1 MRKISMEFMKLKL
14 RRSTSPV
21 ADTRH
26 SRRPSGL
33 WLAVLAVLASV
44 AALWPATAPR
54 AADDFIPPEQAFKY
68 TVSATA
74 SAITVEWNVAAGYY
88 LYRKRLGFEV
98 SAPDL
103 VPGAAAFP
111 KGLDHEDEFFG
122 KQEVYRGAG
131 NRFVLPYTRSGNAPA
146 SATVVLKLQGCA
158 DAGLCYPPLKWTTTV
173 ALPAAAAV
181 APPAAQTAAT
191 TQAAGKPAAAGVS
204 TLAGLKALARDTTAA
219 STGKEFLPPTQAFRV
234 SATALAPDRI
244 RVSFMVAPG
253 YYLYQKRLKA
263 TLEGAPTGVA
273 LAPITWPAGTPHN
286 DEFFG
291 QQTVY
296 PESFETELSVE
307 RGGTTGALTAG
318 LSIGLQGCA
327 EAGLCYPP
335 ETRRL
340 TIVLPAAGAAV
351 PTGGTAGGP
360 SANGAGF
367 GGSGFGGSGAAPS
380 GGAAESAAAAS
391 TGTAPA
397 GSGMVSEQ
405 DRLAKLVANG
415 SLGLVLAS
423 FFGFG
428 LLLAFT
434 PCVLPMIPILSG
446 IIAGQGE
453 QVTPMRGFLLS
464 LSYVMGMALTYT
476 IAGAVFAAAGQQA
489 QAVFQQPWILA
500 LFALLF
506 VGLALAMFGFYEL
519 QLPAALQTRLNGVSG
534 KLSGG
539 KVLSTA
545 LMGALS
551 SLVVTAC
558 VAPPLVAALAVIS
571 QTGDVLRG
579 GLALFSLSIGMGAPL
594 LVVGASAGKL
604 LPRAGAWMETVK
616 QVFGVL
622 FLGVAVWMAE
632 RILPA
637 RVVMVLWAA
646 VAAST
651 LWVFWPRRGWRPFG
665 LGAAARGVLVAAAVL
680 WGGALLVGAGFGGT
694 DPLRPFEGTRFGAAA
709 PQALAFQRIR
719 SVTELDRELAAAK
732 ATGRRVMV
740 DFSAEWCVSCKEME
754 KYTFRDPAVQ
764 AALAPYVL
772 LQADVTANNADDQ
785 ALLQR
790 FAIFG
795 PPTTAFFGPEGRER
809 TDFRLVG
816 FVAAEP
822 FRAHLARLENTP

>member
-1 MRKISMEFMKLKL
+1 MNLNISRSIPSQAVGQFLARTLVERL
-14 RRSTSPV
+14 RFWRAPALALLV
-21 ADTRH
+21 
-26 SRRPSGL
+26 GL
-33 WLAVLAVLASV
+33 V
-44 AALWPATAPR
+44 ALWPAAAPR
-54 AADDFIPPEQAFKY
+54 AEDDFIPPEQAFKY

-74 SAITVEWNVAAGYY
+74 DAITVQWHVTPGYY
-88 LYRKRLGFEV
+88 LYRKRLGFE
-98 SAPDL
+98 SSTPGITLGAP
-103 VPGAAAFP
+103 VFP

-131 NRFVLPYTRSGNAPA
+131 NRFVLPYTRAGNTVANGLT
-146 SATVVLKLQGCA
+146 SATVLLKLQGCA
-158 DAGLCYPPLKWTTTV
+158 DAGLCYPPMKWTATV
-173 ALPAAAAV
+173 ALPVPALKAPAV
-181 APPAAQTAAT
+181 TSPVTSPVT
-191 TQAAGKPAAAGVS
+191 S
-204 TLAGLKALARDTTAA
+204 LAGLKALARA
-219 STGKEFLPPTQAFRV
+219 SKTRSADREFLPPTEAFRV
-234 SATALAPDRI
+234 SATALAADRI

-263 TLEGAPTGVA
+263 ALEGAPAGVT
-273 LAPITWPAGTPHN
+273 LTPVTWPAGSAHN
-286 DEFFG
+286 DEYFG

-296 PESFETELSVE
+296 PESFEAELVVQ
-307 RGGTTGALTAG
+307 RGTTTGALTVG
-318 LSIGLQGCA
+318 LVIGLQGCA

-335 ETRRL
+335 DTRHI
-340 TIVLPAAGAAV
+340 TVALPAV
-351 PTGGTAGGP
+351 
-360 SANGAGF
+360 
-367 GGSGFGGSGAAPS
+367 GAAPS
-380 GGAAESAAAAS
+380 TPTSTAALDRSAGSAAQASSAAAS
-391 TGTAPA
+391 TAPTGT
-397 GSGMVSEQ
+397 GMVSEQ
-405 DRLAKLVANG
+405 DRLAKLVAHG
-415 SLGLVLAS
+415 SLWLVLAS

-476 IAGAVFAAAGQQA
+476 IAGAAFAAAGQQA
-489 QAVFQQPWILA
+489 QAIFQQPWILA
-500 LFALLF
+500 LFALMF

-519 QLPAALQTRLNGVSG
+519 QLPAGLQTRLNGVSG

-571 QTGDVLRG
+571 QTGSVLRG

-637 RVVMVLWAA
+637 PLVMVLWAG
-646 VAAST
+646 VAGAA
-651 LWVFWPRRGWRPFG
+651 LWVFWPPRGWRPFG
-665 LGAAARGVLVAAAVL
+665 AGLALRGLLVAAAAL
-680 WGGALLVGAGFGGT
+680 WGLALLVGAGFGGK
-694 DPLRPFEGTRFGAAA
+694 DPLRPFEGTRFGAAT
-709 PQALAFQRIR
+709 PQALVFTRIH
-719 SVTELDRELAAAK
+719 SVADLERELAAAK
-732 ATGRRVMV
+732 AAGRRVMV

-772 LQADVTANNADDQ
+772 LQADVTANSADDQ
-785 ALLQR
+785 AMLQR

-816 FVAAEP
+816 FVAADA

>member
-1 MRKISMEFMKLKL
+1 MEFMNLNISLSTPPQAVGQFPGGALAERL
-14 RRSTSPV
+14 RFWRAPLLALLV
-21 ADTRH
+21 
-26 SRRPSGL
+26 GL
-33 WLAVLAVLASV
+33 
-44 AALWPATAPR
+44 AALWPAAAPR
-54 AADDFIPPEQAFKY
+54 AEEEFIPPEQAFKY

-74 SAITVEWNVAAGYY
+74 DAITVQWTVTKGYY
-88 LYRKRLGFEV
+88 LYRKRLGFE
-98 SAPDL
+98 SSTPGITLAAP
-103 VPGAAAFP
+103 VFP
-111 KGLDHEDEFFG
+111 KGVDHEDEFFG

-131 NRFVLPYTRSGNAPA
+131 NRFVLPYTRADHAPA
-146 SATVVLKLQGCA
+146 NATVLLKLQGCA
-158 DAGLCYPPLKWTTTV
+158 DAGLCYPPMKWTATV
-173 ALPAAAAV
+173 ALPAP
-181 APPAAQTAAT
+181 APKTPAAMPPSASPAT
-191 TQAAGKPAAAGVS
+191 SPVTS
-204 TLAGLKALARDTTAA
+204 LAGLKALASA
-219 STGKEFLPPTQAFRV
+219 SKARSADQEFLPPTEAFRV
-234 SATALAPDRI
+234 SATALAADRI

-263 TLEGAPTGVA
+263 ALEGAPAGVM
-273 LAPITWPAGTPHN
+273 LNPVTWPAGSDHN
-286 DEFFG
+286 DEYFG

-296 PESFETELSVE
+296 PESFEAELALQ
-307 RGGTTGALTAG
+307 RGDATGALTVG
-318 LSIGLQGCA
+318 LAIGLQGCA

-335 ETRRL
+335 DTRHL
-340 TIVLPAAGAAV
+340 TVVLPAVGTAVPPPTVAAGTAAPIGSPESAATAAPEAAGAA
-351 PTGGTAGGP
+351 TA
-360 SANGAGF
+360 
-367 GGSGFGGSGAAPS
+367 
-380 GGAAESAAAAS
+380 
-391 TGTAPA
+391 TT
-397 GSGMVSEQ
+397 GMVSEQ

-415 SLGLVLAS
+415 SLWLVLAS

-476 IAGAVFAAAGQQA
+476 VAGAAFAAAGQQA
-489 QAVFQQPWILA
+489 QAIFQQPWILA

-519 QLPAALQTRLNGVSG
+519 QLPAGLQTRLNGVSG

-571 QTGDVLRG
+571 QTGSVLRG

-632 RILPA
+632 RILPE
-637 RVVMVLWAA
+637 RLVMVLWAG
-646 VAAST
+646 VAGAA
-651 LWVFWPRRGWRPFG
+651 LWVFWPQRGWRPFG
-665 LGAAARGVLVAAAVL
+665 AGLALRGVLVAAAVL
-680 WGGALLVGAGFGGT
+680 WGLALLVGAGFGGK
-694 DPLRPFEGTRFGAAA
+694 DPLRPFEGTRFGAAT
-709 PQALAFQRIR
+709 PQALVFTRIH
-719 SVTELDRELAAAK
+719 SVADLDRELAAAQ
-732 ATGRRVMV
+732 AAGRRVMV

-772 LQADVTANNADDQ
+772 LQADVTANTAEDQ

-822 FRAHLARLENTP
+822 FRAHLARLEKTP

>member
-1 MRKISMEFMKLKL
+1 MLIISMEFMNLNTPPSSHPRPFARRL
-14 RRSTSPV
+14 RRFSAP
-21 ADTRH
+21 
-26 SRRPSGL
+26 
-33 WLAVLAVLASV
+33 VLALLVGLV
-44 AALWPATAPR
+44 ALWPAAAPR
-54 AADDFIPPEQAFKY
+54 ADDDFIPPEQAFKY

-74 SAITVEWNVAAGYY
+74 DAITVQWNVTQGYY
-88 LYRKRLGFEV
+88 LYRKRLGFE
-98 SAPDL
+98 SSTPGITLGAP
-103 VPGAAAFP
+103 VFP

-131 NRFVLPYTRSGNAPA
+131 NRFVLPYTRAANAPA
-146 SATVVLKLQGCA
+146 SATVLLKLQGCA
-158 DAGLCYPPLKWTTTV
+158 DAGLCYPPMKWTATV
-173 ALPAAAAV
+173 ALPAPALKAPAV
-181 APPAAQTAAT
+181 TSPVTS
-191 TQAAGKPAAAGVS
+191 V
-204 TLAGLKALARDTTAA
+204 AGLKALASA
-219 STGKEFLPPTQAFRV
+219 SKARSADQEFLPPTEAFRV
-234 SATALAPDRI
+234 SATALAADRI

-263 TLEGAPTGVA
+263 ALEGAPAGVT
-273 LAPITWPAGTPHN
+273 LTPVTWPAGSAHN
-286 DEFFG
+286 DEYFG

-296 PESFETELSVE
+296 PESFEAELVVQ
-307 RGGTTGALTAG
+307 RGTTTGALTVG
-318 LSIGLQGCA
+318 LAIGLQGCA

-335 ETRRL
+335 DTRHL
-340 TIVLPAAGAAV
+340 TVALPAV
-351 PTGGTAGGP
+351 
-360 SANGAGF
+360 
-367 GGSGFGGSGAAPS
+367 GAAPLTPTS
-380 GGAAESAAAAS
+380 AAAVGSSVGSVAEASSAAAS
-391 TGTAPA
+391 TAPTGTGT

-405 DRLAKLVANG
+405 DRLAKLVAHG
-415 SLGLVLAS
+415 SLWLVLAS

-476 IAGAVFAAAGQQA
+476 IAGAAFAAAGQQA
-489 QAVFQQPWILA
+489 QAIFQQPWILA
-500 LFALLF
+500 LFALMF

-519 QLPAALQTRLNGVSG
+519 QLPAGLQTRLNGVSG

-539 KVLSTA
+539 NVVSTA

-571 QTGDVLRG
+571 QTGSVLRG

-632 RILPA
+632 RILPE
-637 RVVMVLWAA
+637 RLVMVLWAG
-646 VAAST
+646 VAGAA
-651 LWVFWPRRGWRPFG
+651 LWVFWPPRGWRPFG
-665 LGAAARGVLVAAAVL
+665 AGLALRGLLVAAAAL
-680 WGGALLVGAGFGGT
+680 WGLALLVGAGFGGK
-694 DPLRPFEGTRFGAAA
+694 DPLRPFEGTRFGAAT
-709 PQALAFQRIR
+709 PQALVFTSIH
-719 SVTELDRELAAAK
+719 SVADLDRELAAAK
-732 ATGRRVMV
+732 AAGRRVMV

-772 LQADVTANNADDQ
+772 LQADVTANSADDQ
-785 ALLQR
+785 AMLQR

-816 FVAAEP
+816 FVAADA
-822 FRAHLARLENTP
+822 FRAHLARLEKTP

>member
-1 MRKISMEFMKLKL
+1 MLIIPMEFMNLNTPPSSHPRPFGRRL
-14 RRSTSPV
+14 RRFSAP
-21 ADTRH
+21 
-26 SRRPSGL
+26 
-33 WLAVLAVLASV
+33 VLALLVGL
-44 AALWPATAPR
+44 AALWPAAAPR
-54 AADDFIPPEQAFKY
+54 ADDDFIPPEQAFKY

-74 SAITVEWNVAAGYY
+74 DAITVQWNVTQGYY
-88 LYRKRLGFEV
+88 LYRKRLGFE
-98 SAPDL
+98 SSTPGITLGAP
-103 VPGAAAFP
+103 VFP

-131 NRFVLPYTRSGNAPA
+131 NRFVLPYTRAANAPA
-146 SATVVLKLQGCA
+146 SATVLLKLQGCA
-158 DAGLCYPPLKWTTTV
+158 DAGLCYPPMKWTATV
-173 ALPAAAAV
+173 ALPAPALKAPAV
-181 APPAAQTAAT
+181 TSPVTS
-191 TQAAGKPAAAGVS
+191 V
-204 TLAGLKALARDTTAA
+204 AGLKALASA
-219 STGKEFLPPTQAFRV
+219 SKARSADQEFLPPTEAFRV
-234 SATALAPDRI
+234 SATALAADRI

-263 TLEGAPTGVA
+263 ALEGAPAGVT
-273 LAPITWPAGTPHN
+273 LTPVTWPAGSAHN
-286 DEFFG
+286 DEYFG

-296 PESFETELSVE
+296 PESFEAELVVQ
-307 RGGTTGALTAG
+307 RGTTTDALTVG
-318 LSIGLQGCA
+318 LAIGLQGCA

-335 ETRRL
+335 DTRHL
-340 TIVLPAAGAAV
+340 TVALPAV
-351 PTGGTAGGP
+351 
-360 SANGAGF
+360 
-367 GGSGFGGSGAAPS
+367 GAAPS
-380 GGAAESAAAAS
+380 TPTSAAAVGSSVGSVAEASSAAAS
-391 TGTAPA
+391 TAPTGTDT

-415 SLGLVLAS
+415 SLWLVLAS

-476 IAGAVFAAAGQQA
+476 IAGAAFAAAGQQA
-489 QAVFQQPWILA
+489 QAIFQQPWILA
-500 LFALLF
+500 LFALMF

-519 QLPAALQTRLNGVSG
+519 QLPAGLQTRLNGVSG

-571 QTGDVLRG
+571 QTGSVLRG

-632 RILPA
+632 RILPE
-637 RVVMVLWAA
+637 RLVMVLWAG
-646 VAAST
+646 VAGAA
-651 LWVFWPRRGWRPFG
+651 LWVFWPRRGWRP
-665 LGAAARGVLVAAAVL
+665 LGAGLALRGVLVAAAAL
-680 WGGALLVGAGFGGT
+680 WGLALLIGAGFGGK
-694 DPLRPFEGTRFGAAA
+694 DPLRPFEGTRFGAAT
-709 PQALAFQRIR
+709 PQALVFTSIH
-719 SVTELDRELAAAK
+719 SVADLDRELAAAK
-732 ATGRRVMV
+732 AAGRRVMV

-772 LQADVTANNADDQ
+772 LQADVTGNTPDDQ
-785 ALLQR
+785 AMLAR

-816 FVAAEP
+816 FVAADA

>member
-1 MRKISMEFMKLKL
+1 MLIISMEFMNLNTPPSSHPRPFGRRL
-14 RRSTSPV
+14 RRFSAP
-21 ADTRH
+21 
-26 SRRPSGL
+26 
-33 WLAVLAVLASV
+33 VLALLVGL
-44 AALWPATAPR
+44 AALWPAAAPR
-54 AADDFIPPEQAFKY
+54 ADDDFIPPEQAFKY

-74 SAITVEWNVAAGYY
+74 DAITVQWNVTQGYY
-88 LYRKRLGFEV
+88 LYRKRLGFE
-98 SAPDL
+98 SSTPGITLGAP
-103 VPGAAAFP
+103 VFP

-131 NRFVLPYTRSGNAPA
+131 NRFVLPYTRAANAPA
-146 SATVVLKLQGCA
+146 SATVLLKLQGCA
-158 DAGLCYPPLKWTTTV
+158 DAGLCYPPMKWTATV
-173 ALPAAAAV
+173 ALPAPALKAPAV
-181 APPAAQTAAT
+181 TSPVTS
-191 TQAAGKPAAAGVS
+191 V
-204 TLAGLKALARDTTAA
+204 AGLKALASA
-219 STGKEFLPPTQAFRV
+219 SKARSADQEFLPPTEAFRV
-234 SATALAPDRI
+234 SATALAADRI

-263 TLEGAPTGVA
+263 ALEGAPAGVT
-273 LAPITWPAGTPHN
+273 LTPVTWPAGSAHN
-286 DEFFG
+286 DEYFG

-296 PESFETELSVE
+296 PESFEAELVVQ
-307 RGGTTGALTAG
+307 RGTTTDALTVG
-318 LSIGLQGCA
+318 LAIGLQGCA

-335 ETRRL
+335 DTRHL
-340 TIVLPAAGAAV
+340 TVALPAV
-351 PTGGTAGGP
+351 
-360 SANGAGF
+360 
-367 GGSGFGGSGAAPS
+367 GAAPS
-380 GGAAESAAAAS
+380 TPTSAAAVGSSVGSVAEASSAAAS
-391 TGTAPA
+391 TAPTGTDT

-405 DRLAKLVANG
+405 DRLAKLVAHG
-415 SLGLVLAS
+415 SLWLVLAS

-476 IAGAVFAAAGQQA
+476 IVGAAFAAAGQQA
-489 QAVFQQPWILA
+489 QAIFQQPWILA
-500 LFALLF
+500 LFALMF

-519 QLPAALQTRLNGVSG
+519 QLPAGLQTRLNGVSG

-571 QTGDVLRG
+571 QTGSVLRG

-632 RILPA
+632 RILPE
-637 RVVMVLWAA
+637 RLVMVLWAG
-646 VAAST
+646 VAGAA
-651 LWVFWPRRGWRPFG
+651 LWVFWPRRGWRP
-665 LGAAARGVLVAAAVL
+665 LGAGLALRGVLVAAAAL
-680 WGGALLVGAGFGGT
+680 WGLALLIGAGFGGK
-694 DPLRPFEGTRFGAAA
+694 DPLRPFEGTRFGAAT
-709 PQALAFQRIR
+709 PQALVFTSIH
-719 SVTELDRELAAAK
+719 SVADLDRELAAAK
-732 ATGRRVMV
+732 AAGRRVMV

-772 LQADVTANNADDQ
+772 LQADVTGNTPDDQ
-785 ALLQR
+785 AMLAR

-816 FVAAEP
+816 FVAADA

>member
-1 MRKISMEFMKLKL
+1 MNLNIS
-14 RRSTSPV
+14 RSTRSQAV
-21 ADTRH
+21 
-26 SRRPSGL
+26 GQ
-33 WLAVLAVLASV
+33 VLARTLAERLRFWRAPALALLV
-44 AALWPATAPR
+44 ALAALWPAAAPR
-54 AADDFIPPEQAFKY
+54 AEDDFIPPEQAFKY
-68 TVSATA
+68 SVTATA
-74 SAITVEWNVAAGYY
+74 DAMTVQWTVAQGYY
-88 LYRKRLGFEV
+88 LYRKRLGFE
-98 SAPDL
+98 SSTPGITLGAP
-103 VPGAAAFP
+103 VFP

-131 NRFVLPYTRSGNAPA
+131 NRFVLPYTRAGNAVANGPA
-146 SATVVLKLQGCA
+146 SATVLLKLQGCA
-158 DAGLCYPPLKWTTTV
+158 DAGLCYPPLKWTATV
-173 ALPAAAAV
+173 ALPPAARAESQASSPASGAAV
-181 APPAAQTAAT
+181 TSPVTSPVT
-191 TQAAGKPAAAGVS
+191 S
-204 TLAGLKALARDTTAA
+204 LAGLKALA
-219 STGKEFLPPTQAFRV
+219 STGKARSANQEFLPPAEAFRV
-234 SATALAPDRI
+234 SATALAADRI

-263 TLEGAPTGVA
+263 TLEGAPTGVT
-273 LAPITWPAGTPHN
+273 LTPVTWPAGIDHN

-296 PESFETELSVE
+296 PESFEAELVLQRGDSV
-307 RGGTTGALTAG
+307 GALTVG
-318 LSIGLQGCA
+318 LTLGLQGCA
-327 EAGLCYPP
+327 DAGLCYPP

-340 TIVLPAAGAAV
+340 TVVLPAV
-351 PTGGTAGGP
+351 
-360 SANGAGF
+360 
-367 GGSGFGGSGAAPS
+367 
-380 GGAAESAAAAS
+380 
-391 TGTAPA
+391 GTAPPA
-397 GSGMVSEQ
+397 PMVPTEGTAPSDSEASAANASAEASAASPAASGMVSEQ

-415 SLGLVLAS
+415 SLWLVLAS

-476 IAGAVFAAAGQQA
+476 IAGAAFAAAGQQA
-489 QAVFQQPWILA
+489 QAIFQQPWILA

-519 QLPAALQTRLNGVSG
+519 QLPAGLQTRLNGVSG

-571 QTGDVLRG
+571 QTGSVLRG

-632 RILPA
+632 RILPE
-637 RVVMVLWAA
+637 RLVMVLWAG
-646 VAAST
+646 VAGAA

-665 LGAAARGVLVAAAVL
+665 AGLALRVVLVVAAAL
-680 WGGALLVGAGFGGT
+680 WGLALLVGAGFGGK
-694 DPLRPFEGTRFGAAA
+694 DPLRPFEGTRFGAAT
-709 PQALAFQRIR
+709 PQALVFTRIH
-719 SVTELDRELAAAK
+719 SVAELDRELAAAQ
-732 ATGRRVMV
+732 AAGRRVMV

-772 LQADVTANNADDQ
+772 LQADVTANSAEDQ

-822 FRAHLARLENTP
+822 FRAHLARLEKTP

>member
-1 MRKISMEFMKLKL
+1 MRIIPMEFMNLKISRSTPPGTPGPFPGPSVTAHL
-14 RRSTSPV
+14 RRWRAPLLALLV
-21 ADTRH
+21 
-26 SRRPSGL
+26 GL
-33 WLAVLAVLASV
+33 
-44 AALWPATAPR
+44 AALWPAAAPR
-54 AADDFIPPEQAFKY
+54 ADDDFIPPEQAFKY

-74 SAITVEWNVAAGYY
+74 EAITVQWNVTPGYY
-88 LYRKRLGFEV
+88 LYRKRLGFE
-98 SAPDL
+98 SSTPGITLA
-103 VPGAAAFP
+103 VPVFP
-111 KGLDHEDEFFG
+111 KGVDHEDEFFG

-131 NRFVLPYTRSGNAPA
+131 NRFVLPYTRAGNTVGNGPTN
-146 SATVVLKLQGCA
+146 ATVLLKLQGCA
-158 DAGLCYPPLKWTTTV
+158 DAGLCYPPMKWTATV
-173 ALPAAAAV
+173 ALPASS
-181 APPAAQTAAT
+181 PATS
-191 TQAAGKPAAAGVS
+191 PVNS
-204 TLAGLKALARDTTAA
+204 MAGLKALASA
-219 STGKEFLPPTQAFRV
+219 SKARSADQEFLPPTEAFRV
-234 SATALAPDRI
+234 SATALAADRI

-263 TLEGAPTGVA
+263 ALEGAPTGVT
-273 LAPITWPAGTPHN
+273 LVPVTWPAGSAHN
-286 DEFFG
+286 DEYFG

-296 PESFETELSVE
+296 PESFEAELAVQ
-307 RGGTTGALTAG
+307 RGTATGALTVG
-318 LSIGLQGCA
+318 LAIGLQGCA

-335 ETRRL
+335 DTRHI
-340 TIVLPAAGAAV
+340 TVALPAV
-351 PTGGTAGGP
+351 
-360 SANGAGF
+360 
-367 GGSGFGGSGAAPS
+367 GAAPS
-380 GGAAESAAAAS
+380 TPTGTAAVDPSAGNAAPASSAAA
-391 TGTAPA
+391 GTSPA
-397 GSGMVSEQ
+397 ASGMVSEQ

-415 SLGLVLAS
+415 SLWLVLAS

-476 IAGAVFAAAGQQA
+476 IAGAAFAAAGQQA
-489 QAVFQQPWILA
+489 QAIFQQPWILA

-571 QTGDVLRG
+571 QTGSVLRG

-637 RVVMVLWAA
+637 SLVMVLWAG
-646 VAAST
+646 VAGGA

-665 LGAAARGVLVAAAVL
+665 AGIAVRGVLVAVAVL
-680 WGGALLVGAGFGGT
+680 WGVALLAGAGFGGK
-694 DPLRPFEGTRFGAAA
+694 DPLRPFEGTRFGAAT
-709 PQALAFQRIR
+709 PQALVFTRIH
-719 SVTELDRELAAAK
+719 SVTDLDRELAMAK
-732 ATGRRVMV
+732 AAGRRVMV
-740 DFSAEWCVSCKEME
+740 DFSADWCVSCKEME

-772 LQADVTANNADDQ
+772 LQADVTGNTPEDQ
-785 ALLQR
+785 AMLAR

>member
-1 MRKISMEFMKLKL
+1 M
-14 RRSTSPV
+14 
-21 ADTRH
+21 
-26 SRRPSGL
+26 
-33 WLAVLAVLASV
+33 
-44 AALWPATAPR
+44 
-54 AADDFIPPEQAFKY
+54 
-68 TVSATA
+68 
-74 SAITVEWNVAAGYY
+74 
-88 LYRKRLGFEV
+88 
-98 SAPDL
+98 
-103 VPGAAAFP
+103 
-111 KGLDHEDEFFG
+111 
-122 KQEVYRGAG
+122 
-131 NRFVLPYTRSGNAPA
+131 
-146 SATVVLKLQGCA
+146 
-158 DAGLCYPPLKWTTTV
+158 
-173 ALPAAAAV
+173 
-181 APPAAQTAAT
+181 
-191 TQAAGKPAAAGVS
+191 
-204 TLAGLKALARDTTAA
+204 KALA
-219 STGKEFLPPTQAFRV
+219 STGKARSANQEFLPPAEAFRV
-234 SATALAPDRI
+234 SATALAADRI

-263 TLEGAPTGVA
+263 TLEGAPTGVT
-273 LAPITWPAGTPHN
+273 LTPVTWPAGIDHN

-296 PESFETELSVE
+296 PESFEAELVLQRGDSV
-307 RGGTTGALTAG
+307 GALTVG
-318 LSIGLQGCA
+318 LTLGLQGCA
-327 EAGLCYPP
+327 DAGLCYPP

-340 TIVLPAAGAAV
+340 TVVLPAV
-351 PTGGTAGGP
+351 
-360 SANGAGF
+360 
-367 GGSGFGGSGAAPS
+367 
-380 GGAAESAAAAS
+380 
-391 TGTAPA
+391 GTAPPA
-397 GSGMVSEQ
+397 PMVPTEGTAPSDSEASAANASAEASAASPAASGMVSEQ

-415 SLGLVLAS
+415 SLWLVLAS

-476 IAGAVFAAAGQQA
+476 IAGAAFAAAGQQA
-489 QAVFQQPWILA
+489 QAIFQQPWILA

-519 QLPAALQTRLNGVSG
+519 QLPAGLQTRLNGVSG

-571 QTGDVLRG
+571 QTGSVLRG

-632 RILPA
+632 RILPE
-637 RVVMVLWAA
+637 RLVMVLWAG
-646 VAAST
+646 VAGAA

-665 LGAAARGVLVAAAVL
+665 AGLALRVVLVVAAAL
-680 WGGALLVGAGFGGT
+680 WGLALLVGAGFGGK
-694 DPLRPFEGTRFGAAA
+694 DPLRPFEGTRFGAAT
-709 PQALAFQRIR
+709 PQALVFTRIH
-719 SVTELDRELAAAK
+719 SVADLDRELAAAQ
-732 ATGRRVMV
+732 AAGRRVMV

-772 LQADVTANNADDQ
+772 LQADVTANSAEDQ

-822 FRAHLARLENTP
+822 FRAHLARLEKTP

>member
-1 MRKISMEFMKLKL
+1 MNLNIS
-14 RRSTSPV
+14 RSTTPKAV
-21 ADTRH
+21 GQFPDGALPKRL
-26 SRRPSGL
+26 RFWRAPLLALLVGL
-33 WLAVLAVLASV
+33 
-44 AALWPATAPR
+44 AALWPAAAPR
-54 AADDFIPPEQAFKY
+54 AEEEFIPPEQAFKY

-74 SAITVEWNVAAGYY
+74 DAITVQWTVTKGYY
-88 LYRKRLGFEV
+88 LYRKRLGFE
-98 SAPDL
+98 SSTPGITLAAP
-103 VPGAAAFP
+103 VFP
-111 KGLDHEDEFFG
+111 KGVDHEDEFFG

-131 NRFVLPYTRSGNAPA
+131 NRFVLPYTRADHAPA
-146 SATVVLKLQGCA
+146 NATVLLKLQGCA
-158 DAGLCYPPLKWTTTV
+158 DAGLCYPPMKWTATV
-173 ALPAAAAV
+173 ALPAP
-181 APPAAQTAAT
+181 APKTPAAMPPSASPAT
-191 TQAAGKPAAAGVS
+191 SPVTS
-204 TLAGLKALARDTTAA
+204 LAGLKALASA
-219 STGKEFLPPTQAFRV
+219 SKARSADQEFLPPTEAFRV
-234 SATALAPDRI
+234 SATALAADRI

-263 TLEGAPTGVA
+263 ALEGAPAGVM
-273 LAPITWPAGTPHN
+273 LNPVTWPAGSDHN
-286 DEFFG
+286 DEYFG

-296 PESFETELSVE
+296 PESFEAELALQ
-307 RGGTTGALTAG
+307 RGDATGALTVG
-318 LSIGLQGCA
+318 LAIGLQGCA

-335 ETRRL
+335 DTRHL
-340 TIVLPAAGAAV
+340 TVVLPAVGTAVPPPTVAAGTAAPIGSPESAATAAPEAAGAA
-351 PTGGTAGGP
+351 
-360 SANGAGF
+360 
-367 GGSGFGGSGAAPS
+367 AAP
-380 GGAAESAAAAS
+380 
-391 TGTAPA
+391 T
-397 GSGMVSEQ
+397 GMVSEQ

-415 SLGLVLAS
+415 SLWLVLAS

-476 IAGAVFAAAGQQA
+476 VAGAAFAAAGQQA
-489 QAVFQQPWILA
+489 QAIFQQPWILA

-519 QLPAALQTRLNGVSG
+519 QLPAGLQTRLNGVSG

-571 QTGDVLRG
+571 QTGSVLRG

-632 RILPA
+632 RILPE
-637 RVVMVLWAA
+637 RLVMVLWAG
-646 VAAST
+646 VAGAA
-651 LWVFWPRRGWRPFG
+651 LWVFWPQRGWRPFG
-665 LGAAARGVLVAAAVL
+665 AGLALRGVLVAAAVL
-680 WGGALLVGAGFGGT
+680 WGLALLVGAGFGGK
-694 DPLRPFEGTRFGAAA
+694 DPLRPFEGTRFGAAT
-709 PQALAFQRIR
+709 PQALVFTRIH
-719 SVTELDRELAAAK
+719 SVADLDRELAAAQ
-732 ATGRRVMV
+732 AAGRRVMV

-772 LQADVTANNADDQ
+772 LQADVTANTAEDQ

-822 FRAHLARLENTP
+822 FRAHLARLEKTP

>member
-1 MRKISMEFMKLKL
+1 M
-14 RRSTSPV
+14 
-21 ADTRH
+21 
-26 SRRPSGL
+26 
-33 WLAVLAVLASV
+33 
-44 AALWPATAPR
+44 
-54 AADDFIPPEQAFKY
+54 
-68 TVSATA
+68 
-74 SAITVEWNVAAGYY
+74 
-88 LYRKRLGFEV
+88 
-98 SAPDL
+98 
-103 VPGAAAFP
+103 
-111 KGLDHEDEFFG
+111 
-122 KQEVYRGAG
+122 
-131 NRFVLPYTRSGNAPA
+131 
-146 SATVVLKLQGCA
+146 
-158 DAGLCYPPLKWTTTV
+158 
-173 ALPAAAAV
+173 
-181 APPAAQTAAT
+181 
-191 TQAAGKPAAAGVS
+191 
-204 TLAGLKALARDTTAA
+204 KALA
-219 STGKEFLPPTQAFRV
+219 STGKARSANQEFLPPAEAFRV
-234 SATALAPDRI
+234 SATALAADRI

-263 TLEGAPTGVA
+263 TLEGAPTGVT
-273 LAPITWPAGTPHN
+273 LTPVTWPAGIDHN

-296 PESFETELSVE
+296 PESFEAELVLQRGDSV
-307 RGGTTGALTAG
+307 GALTVG
-318 LSIGLQGCA
+318 LTLGLQGCA
-327 EAGLCYPP
+327 DAGLCYPP

-340 TIVLPAAGAAV
+340 TVVLPAV
-351 PTGGTAGGP
+351 
-360 SANGAGF
+360 
-367 GGSGFGGSGAAPS
+367 
-380 GGAAESAAAAS
+380 
-391 TGTAPA
+391 GTAPPA
-397 GSGMVSEQ
+397 PMAPTEGTAPSDSEASAANASAEASAASPAASGMVSEQ

-415 SLGLVLAS
+415 SLWLVLAS

-476 IAGAVFAAAGQQA
+476 IAGAAFAAAGQQA
-489 QAVFQQPWILA
+489 QAIFQQPWILA

-519 QLPAALQTRLNGVSG
+519 QLPAGLQTRLNGVSG

-571 QTGDVLRG
+571 QTGSVLRG

-632 RILPA
+632 RILPE
-637 RVVMVLWAA
+637 RLVMVLWAG
-646 VAAST
+646 VAGAA

-665 LGAAARGVLVAAAVL
+665 AGLALRVVLVVAAAL
-680 WGGALLVGAGFGGT
+680 WGLALLVGAGFGGK
-694 DPLRPFEGTRFGAAA
+694 DPLRPFEGTRFGAAT
-709 PQALAFQRIR
+709 PQALVFTRIH
-719 SVTELDRELAAAK
+719 SVADLDRELAAAQ
-732 ATGRRVMV
+732 AAGRRVMV

-772 LQADVTANNADDQ
+772 LQADVTANSAEDQ

-822 FRAHLARLENTP
+822 FRAHLARLEKTP

>member
-1 MRKISMEFMKLKL
+1 MNLNISLSTPPQAVGQFPGGALAERL
-14 RRSTSPV
+14 RFWRAPLLALLV
-21 ADTRH
+21 
-26 SRRPSGL
+26 GL
-33 WLAVLAVLASV
+33 
-44 AALWPATAPR
+44 AALWPAAAPR
-54 AADDFIPPEQAFKY
+54 AEEEFIPPEQAFKY

-74 SAITVEWNVAAGYY
+74 DAITVQWTVTKGYY
-88 LYRKRLGFEV
+88 LYRKRLGFE
-98 SAPDL
+98 SSTPGITLAAP
-103 VPGAAAFP
+103 VFP
-111 KGLDHEDEFFG
+111 KGVDHEDEFFG

-131 NRFVLPYTRSGNAPA
+131 NRFVLPYTRADHAPA
-146 SATVVLKLQGCA
+146 NATVLLKLQGCA
-158 DAGLCYPPLKWTTTV
+158 DAGLCYPPMKWTATV
-173 ALPAAAAV
+173 ALPAP
-181 APPAAQTAAT
+181 APKTPAAMPPSASPAT
-191 TQAAGKPAAAGVS
+191 SPVTS
-204 TLAGLKALARDTTAA
+204 LAGLKALASA
-219 STGKEFLPPTQAFRV
+219 SKARSADQEFLPPTEAFRV
-234 SATALAPDRI
+234 SATALAADRI

-263 TLEGAPTGVA
+263 ALEGAPAGVM
-273 LAPITWPAGTPHN
+273 LNPVTWPAGSDHN
-286 DEFFG
+286 DEYFG

-296 PESFETELSVE
+296 PESFEAELALQ
-307 RGGTTGALTAG
+307 RGDATGALTVG
-318 LSIGLQGCA
+318 LAIGLQGCA

-335 ETRRL
+335 DTRHL
-340 TIVLPAAGAAV
+340 TVVLPAVGTAVPPPTVAAGTAAPIGSPESAATAAPEAAGAA
-351 PTGGTAGGP
+351 TA
-360 SANGAGF
+360 
-367 GGSGFGGSGAAPS
+367 
-380 GGAAESAAAAS
+380 
-391 TGTAPA
+391 TT
-397 GSGMVSEQ
+397 GMVSEQ

-415 SLGLVLAS
+415 SLWLVLAS

-476 IAGAVFAAAGQQA
+476 VAGAAFAAAGQQA
-489 QAVFQQPWILA
+489 QAIFQQPWILA

-519 QLPAALQTRLNGVSG
+519 QLPAGLQTRLNGVSG

-571 QTGDVLRG
+571 QTGSVLRG

-632 RILPA
+632 RILPE
-637 RVVMVLWAA
+637 RLVMVLWAG
-646 VAAST
+646 VAGAA
-651 LWVFWPRRGWRPFG
+651 LWVFWPQRGWRPFG
-665 LGAAARGVLVAAAVL
+665 AGLALRGVLVAAAVL
-680 WGGALLVGAGFGGT
+680 WGLALLVGAGFGGK
-694 DPLRPFEGTRFGAAA
+694 DPLRPFEGTRFGAAT
-709 PQALAFQRIR
+709 PQALVFTRIH
-719 SVTELDRELAAAK
+719 SVADLDRELAAAQ
-732 ATGRRVMV
+732 AAGRRVMV

-772 LQADVTANNADDQ
+772 LQADVTANTAEDQ

-822 FRAHLARLENTP
+822 FRAHLARLEKTP

>member
-1 MRKISMEFMKLKL
+1 MLIISMEFMNLNTPPSSHPRPFGRRL
-14 RRSTSPV
+14 RRFSAP
-21 ADTRH
+21 
-26 SRRPSGL
+26 
-33 WLAVLAVLASV
+33 VLALLVGL
-44 AALWPATAPR
+44 AALWPAAAPR
-54 AADDFIPPEQAFKY
+54 ADDDFIPPEQAFKY

-74 SAITVEWNVAAGYY
+74 DAITVQWNVTQGYY
-88 LYRKRLGFEV
+88 LYRKRLGFE
-98 SAPDL
+98 SSTPGITLGAP
-103 VPGAAAFP
+103 VFP

-131 NRFVLPYTRSGNAPA
+131 NRFVLPYTRAANAPA
-146 SATVVLKLQGCA
+146 SATVLLKLQGCA
-158 DAGLCYPPLKWTTTV
+158 DAGLCYPPMKWTATV
-173 ALPAAAAV
+173 ALPAPALKAPAV
-181 APPAAQTAAT
+181 TSPVTS
-191 TQAAGKPAAAGVS
+191 V
-204 TLAGLKALARDTTAA
+204 AGLKALASA
-219 STGKEFLPPTQAFRV
+219 SKARSADQEFLPPTEAFRV
-234 SATALAPDRI
+234 SATALAADRI

-263 TLEGAPTGVA
+263 ALEGAPAGVT
-273 LAPITWPAGTPHN
+273 LTPVTWPAGSAHN
-286 DEFFG
+286 DEYFG

-296 PESFETELSVE
+296 PESFEAELVVQ
-307 RGGTTGALTAG
+307 RGTTTDALTVGVA
-318 LSIGLQGCA
+318 IGLQGCA

-335 ETRRL
+335 DTRHL
-340 TIVLPAAGAAV
+340 TVALPAV
-351 PTGGTAGGP
+351 
-360 SANGAGF
+360 
-367 GGSGFGGSGAAPS
+367 GAAPS
-380 GGAAESAAAAS
+380 TPTSAAAVGSSVGSVAEASSAAAS
-391 TGTAPA
+391 TAPTGTDT

-405 DRLAKLVANG
+405 DRLAKLVAHG
-415 SLGLVLAS
+415 SLWLVLAS

-476 IAGAVFAAAGQQA
+476 IAGAAFAAAGQQA
-489 QAVFQQPWILA
+489 QAIFQQPWILA
-500 LFALLF
+500 LFALMF

-519 QLPAALQTRLNGVSG
+519 QLPAGLQTRLNGVSG

-571 QTGDVLRG
+571 QTGSVLRG

-632 RILPA
+632 RILPE
-637 RVVMVLWAA
+637 RLVMVLWAG
-646 VAAST
+646 VAGAA
-651 LWVFWPRRGWRPFG
+651 LWVFWPRRGWRP
-665 LGAAARGVLVAAAVL
+665 LGAGLALRGVLVAAAAL
-680 WGGALLVGAGFGGT
+680 WGLALLIGAGFGGK
-694 DPLRPFEGTRFGAAA
+694 DPLRPFEGTRFGAAT
-709 PQALAFQRIR
+709 PQALVFTSIH
-719 SVTELDRELAAAK
+719 SVADLDRELAAAK
-732 ATGRRVMV
+732 AAGRRVMV

-772 LQADVTANNADDQ
+772 LQADVTGNTPDDQ
-785 ALLQR
+785 AMLAR

-816 FVAAEP
+816 FVAADA

>member
-1 MRKISMEFMKLKL
+1 M
-14 RRSTSPV
+14 
-21 ADTRH
+21 
-26 SRRPSGL
+26 
-33 WLAVLAVLASV
+33 
-44 AALWPATAPR
+44 
-54 AADDFIPPEQAFKY
+54 
-68 TVSATA
+68 
-74 SAITVEWNVAAGYY
+74 
-88 LYRKRLGFEV
+88 
-98 SAPDL
+98 
-103 VPGAAAFP
+103 
-111 KGLDHEDEFFG
+111 
-122 KQEVYRGAG
+122 
-131 NRFVLPYTRSGNAPA
+131 
-146 SATVVLKLQGCA
+146 
-158 DAGLCYPPLKWTTTV
+158 
-173 ALPAAAAV
+173 
-181 APPAAQTAAT
+181 
-191 TQAAGKPAAAGVS
+191 
-204 TLAGLKALARDTTAA
+204 KALA
-219 STGKEFLPPTQAFRV
+219 STGKARSANQEFLPPAEAFRV
-234 SATALAPDRI
+234 SATALAADRI

-263 TLEGAPTGVA
+263 TLEGAPTGVT
-273 LAPITWPAGTPHN
+273 LTPVTWPAGIDHN

-296 PESFETELSVE
+296 PESFEAELVLQRGDSV
-307 RGGTTGALTAG
+307 GALTVG
-318 LSIGLQGCA
+318 LTLGLQGCA
-327 EAGLCYPP
+327 DAGLCYPP

-340 TIVLPAAGAAV
+340 TVVLPAV
-351 PTGGTAGGP
+351 
-360 SANGAGF
+360 
-367 GGSGFGGSGAAPS
+367 
-380 GGAAESAAAAS
+380 
-391 TGTAPA
+391 GTAPPA
-397 GSGMVSEQ
+397 PMAPTEGTAPSDSEASTANASPEASAASPAASGMVSEQ

-415 SLGLVLAS
+415 SLWLVLAS

-476 IAGAVFAAAGQQA
+476 IAGAAFAAAGQQA
-489 QAVFQQPWILA
+489 QAIFQQPWILA

-519 QLPAALQTRLNGVSG
+519 QLPAGLQTRLNGVSG

-571 QTGDVLRG
+571 QTGSVLRG

-632 RILPA
+632 RILPE
-637 RVVMVLWAA
+637 RLVMVLWAG
-646 VAAST
+646 VAGAA

-665 LGAAARGVLVAAAVL
+665 AGLALRVVLVVAAAL
-680 WGGALLVGAGFGGT
+680 WGLALLVGAGFGGK
-694 DPLRPFEGTRFGAAA
+694 DPLRPFEGTRFGAAT
-709 PQALAFQRIR
+709 PQALVFTRIH
-719 SVTELDRELAAAK
+719 SVADLDRELAAAQ
-732 ATGRRVMV
+732 AAGRRVMV

-772 LQADVTANNADDQ
+772 LQADVTANSAEDQ

-822 FRAHLARLENTP
+822 FRAHLARLEKTP

>member
-1 MRKISMEFMKLKL
+1 MNLNIS
-14 RRSTSPV
+14 RS
-21 ADTRH
+21 
-26 SRRPSGL
+26 
-33 WLAVLAVLASV
+33 
-44 AALWPATAPR
+44 TAPR
-54 AADDFIPPEQAFKY
+54 AVGQSFGRALTERLRFWRAPALALLVGLATLWPSAAPRAEDEFIPPEQAFKY
-68 TVSATA
+68 TLTATA
-74 SAITVEWNVAAGYY
+74 DAITVQWTVAKGYY
-88 LYRKRLGFEV
+88 LYRKRLGFE
-98 SAPDL
+98 ANT
-103 VPGAAAFP
+103 PGITLATAVFP

-131 NRFVLPYTRSGNAPA
+131 NRFVLPYTRAANAPA
-146 SATVVLKLQGCA
+146 NTSVLLKLQGCA
-158 DAGLCYPPLKWTTTV
+158 DAGLCYPPLKWTATV
-173 ALPAAAAV
+173 ALPAPSPV
-181 APPAAQTAAT
+181 PSPKAPLANQS
-191 TQAAGKPAAAGVS
+191 VS
-204 TLAGLKALARDTTAA
+204 PSASAPVTSPVTSLAGLKALASA
-219 STGKEFLPPTQAFRV
+219 SKARSADQKFLPPTEAFRV
-234 SATALAPDRI
+234 SATALAADRI
-244 RVSFMVAPG
+244 RVSFMVEPG

-263 TLEGAPTGVA
+263 VLKGAPADVSLTPV
-273 LAPITWPAGTPHN
+273 TWPAGSAHN

-291 QQTVY
+291 EQTVY
-296 PESFETELSVE
+296 PESFEAELALQ
-307 RGGTTGALTAG
+307 RGASTGALTVG
-318 LSIGLQGCA
+318 LAIGLQGCA

-335 ETRRL
+335 ETRQV
-340 TIVLPAAGAAV
+340 TVVLPAVGTAPSVTMAPTEGAA
-351 PTGGTAGGP
+351 AGGSP
-360 SANGAGF
+360 ESAA
-367 GGSGFGGSGAAPS
+367 
-380 GGAAESAAAAS
+380 SAAAAAG
-391 TGTAPA
+391 GTAAAP
-397 GSGMVSEQ
+397 SGMVSEQ
-405 DRLAKLVANG
+405 DRLAKLVAHG
-415 SLGLVLAS
+415 SLWLVLAS

-476 IAGAVFAAAGQQA
+476 IAGAAFAAAGQQA
-489 QAVFQQPWILA
+489 QAIFQQPWILG

-519 QLPAALQTRLNGVSG
+519 QLPAGLQTRLNGVSG

-571 QTGDVLRG
+571 QTGSVLRG

-632 RILPA
+632 RILPE
-637 RVVMVLWAA
+637 RLVMVLWAG
-646 VAAST
+646 VAGAA
-651 LWVFWPRRGWRPFG
+651 LWVFWPQRGWRPFG
-665 LGAAARGVLVAAAVL
+665 VGLALRGLLVAAALL
-680 WGGALLVGAGFGGT
+680 WGLALLVGAGFGGK
-694 DPLRPFEGTRFGAAA
+694 DPLRPFEGTRFGPAT
-709 PQALAFQRIR
+709 PQELVFTRIH
-719 SVTELDRELAAAK
+719 SVADLDRELAAAK
-732 ATGRRVMV
+732 AAGRRVMV

-764 AALAPYVL
+764 AALAPYLL
-772 LQADVTANNADDQ
+772 LQADVTANSADDQ

-822 FRAHLARLENTP
+822 FRAHLARLEKTP

>member
-1 MRKISMEFMKLKL
+1 MNLNIS
-14 RRSTSPV
+14 RSTTPKAV
-21 ADTRH
+21 GQFPDGALPKRL
-26 SRRPSGL
+26 RFWRAPLLALLVGL
-33 WLAVLAVLASV
+33 
-44 AALWPATAPR
+44 AALWPAAAPR
-54 AADDFIPPEQAFKY
+54 AEEEFIPPEQAFKY

-74 SAITVEWNVAAGYY
+74 DAITVQWTVTKGYY
-88 LYRKRLGFEV
+88 LYRKRLGFE
-98 SAPDL
+98 SSTPGITLAAP
-103 VPGAAAFP
+103 VFP
-111 KGLDHEDEFFG
+111 KGVDHEDEFFG

-131 NRFVLPYTRSGNAPA
+131 NRFVLPYTRADHAPA
-146 SATVVLKLQGCA
+146 NATVLLKLQGCA
-158 DAGLCYPPLKWTTTV
+158 DAGLCYPPMKWTATV
-173 ALPAAAAV
+173 ALPAP
-181 APPAAQTAAT
+181 APKTPAAMPPSASPAT
-191 TQAAGKPAAAGVS
+191 SPVTS
-204 TLAGLKALARDTTAA
+204 LAGLKALASA
-219 STGKEFLPPTQAFRV
+219 SKARSADQEFLPPTEAFRV
-234 SATALAPDRI
+234 SATALAADRI

-253 YYLYQKRLKA
+253 YYLSQKRLKA
-263 TLEGAPTGVA
+263 ALEGAPAGVM
-273 LAPITWPAGTPHN
+273 LNPVTWPAGSDHN
-286 DEFFG
+286 DEYFG

-296 PESFETELSVE
+296 PESFEAELALQ
-307 RGGTTGALTAG
+307 RGDATGALTVG
-318 LSIGLQGCA
+318 LAIGLQGCA

-335 ETRRL
+335 DTRHL
-340 TIVLPAAGAAV
+340 TVVLPAVGTAVPPPTVAAGTAAPIGSPESAATGATETAGAA
-351 PTGGTAGGP
+351 TA
-360 SANGAGF
+360 
-367 GGSGFGGSGAAPS
+367 
-380 GGAAESAAAAS
+380 
-391 TGTAPA
+391 TT
-397 GSGMVSEQ
+397 GMVSEQ

-415 SLGLVLAS
+415 SLWLVLAS

-476 IAGAVFAAAGQQA
+476 VAGAAFAAAGQQA
-489 QAVFQQPWILA
+489 QAIFQQPWILA

-519 QLPAALQTRLNGVSG
+519 QLPAGLQTRLNGVSG

-571 QTGDVLRG
+571 QTGSVLRG

-632 RILPA
+632 RILPE
-637 RVVMVLWAA
+637 RLVMVLWAG
-646 VAAST
+646 VAGAA
-651 LWVFWPRRGWRPFG
+651 LWVFWPQRGWRPFG
-665 LGAAARGVLVAAAVL
+665 AGLALRGVLVAAAVL
-680 WGGALLVGAGFGGT
+680 WGLALLVGAGFGGK
-694 DPLRPFEGTRFGAAA
+694 DPLRPFEGTRFGAAT
-709 PQALAFQRIR
+709 PQALVFTRIH
-719 SVTELDRELAAAK
+719 SVADLDRELAAAQ
-732 ATGRRVMV
+732 AAGRRVMV

-772 LQADVTANNADDQ
+772 LQADVTANTAEDQ

-822 FRAHLARLENTP
+822 FRAHLARLEKTP

>member
-1 MRKISMEFMKLKL
+1 MLIIPMEFMNLNTPPSSHPRPFGRRL
-14 RRSTSPV
+14 RRFSAP
-21 ADTRH
+21 
-26 SRRPSGL
+26 
-33 WLAVLAVLASV
+33 VLALLVGL
-44 AALWPATAPR
+44 AALWPAAAPR
-54 AADDFIPPEQAFKY
+54 ADDDFIPPEQAFKY

-74 SAITVEWNVAAGYY
+74 DAITVQWNVTQGYY
-88 LYRKRLGFEV
+88 LYRKRLGFE
-98 SAPDL
+98 SSTPGITLGAP
-103 VPGAAAFP
+103 VFP

-131 NRFVLPYTRSGNAPA
+131 NRFVLPYTRAANAPA
-146 SATVVLKLQGCA
+146 SATVLLKLQGCA
-158 DAGLCYPPLKWTTTV
+158 DAGLCYPPMKWTATV
-173 ALPAAAAV
+173 ALPAPALKAPAV
-181 APPAAQTAAT
+181 TSPVTS
-191 TQAAGKPAAAGVS
+191 V
-204 TLAGLKALARDTTAA
+204 AGLKALASA
-219 STGKEFLPPTQAFRV
+219 SKARSADQEFLPPTEAFRV
-234 SATALAPDRI
+234 SATALAADRI

-263 TLEGAPTGVA
+263 ALEGAPAGVT
-273 LAPITWPAGTPHN
+273 LTPVTWPAGSAHN
-286 DEFFG
+286 DEYFG

-296 PESFETELSVE
+296 PESFEAELVVQ
-307 RGGTTGALTAG
+307 RGTTTDALTVGVA
-318 LSIGLQGCA
+318 IGLQGCA

-335 ETRRL
+335 DTRHL
-340 TIVLPAAGAAV
+340 TVALPAV
-351 PTGGTAGGP
+351 
-360 SANGAGF
+360 
-367 GGSGFGGSGAAPS
+367 GAAPS
-380 GGAAESAAAAS
+380 TPTSAAAVGSSVGSVAEASSAAAS
-391 TGTAPA
+391 TAPTGTDT

-405 DRLAKLVANG
+405 DRLAKLVAHG
-415 SLGLVLAS
+415 SLWLVLAS

-476 IAGAVFAAAGQQA
+476 IAGAAFAAAGQQA
-489 QAVFQQPWILA
+489 QAIFQQPWILA
-500 LFALLF
+500 LFALMF

-519 QLPAALQTRLNGVSG
+519 QLPAGLQTRLNGVSG

-571 QTGDVLRG
+571 QTGSVLRG

-632 RILPA
+632 RILPE
-637 RVVMVLWAA
+637 RLVMVLWAG
-646 VAAST
+646 VAGAA
-651 LWVFWPRRGWRPFG
+651 LWVFWPRRGWRP
-665 LGAAARGVLVAAAVL
+665 LGAGLALRGVLVAAAAL
-680 WGGALLVGAGFGGT
+680 WGLALLIGAGFGGK
-694 DPLRPFEGTRFGAAA
+694 DPLRPFEGTRFGAAT
-709 PQALAFQRIR
+709 PQALVFTSIH
-719 SVTELDRELAAAK
+719 SVADLDRELAAAK
-732 ATGRRVMV
+732 AAGRRVMV

-772 LQADVTANNADDQ
+772 LQADVTGNTPDDQ
-785 ALLQR
+785 AMLAR

-816 FVAAEP
+816 FVAADA

>member
-1 MRKISMEFMKLKL
+1 MLIIPMEFMNLNTPPSSHPRPFGRRL
-14 RRSTSPV
+14 RRFSAP
-21 ADTRH
+21 
-26 SRRPSGL
+26 
-33 WLAVLAVLASV
+33 VLALLVGL
-44 AALWPATAPR
+44 AALWPAAAPR
-54 AADDFIPPEQAFKY
+54 ADDDFIPPEQAFKY

-74 SAITVEWNVAAGYY
+74 DAITVQWNVTQGYY
-88 LYRKRLGFEV
+88 LYRKRLGFE
-98 SAPDL
+98 SSTPGITLGAP
-103 VPGAAAFP
+103 VFP

-131 NRFVLPYTRSGNAPA
+131 NRFVLPYTRAANAPA
-146 SATVVLKLQGCA
+146 SATVLLKLQGCA
-158 DAGLCYPPLKWTTTV
+158 DAGLCYPPMKWTATV
-173 ALPAAAAV
+173 ALPAPALKAPAV
-181 APPAAQTAAT
+181 TSPVTS
-191 TQAAGKPAAAGVS
+191 V
-204 TLAGLKALARDTTAA
+204 AGLKALASA
-219 STGKEFLPPTQAFRV
+219 SKARSADQEFLPPTEAFRV
-234 SATALAPDRI
+234 SATALAADRI

-263 TLEGAPTGVA
+263 ALEGAPAGVT
-273 LAPITWPAGTPHN
+273 LTPVTWPAGSAHN
-286 DEFFG
+286 DEYFG

-296 PESFETELSVE
+296 PESFEAELVVQ
-307 RGGTTGALTAG
+307 RGTTTDALTVG
-318 LSIGLQGCA
+318 LAIGLQGCA

-335 ETRRL
+335 DTRHL
-340 TIVLPAAGAAV
+340 TVALPAV
-351 PTGGTAGGP
+351 
-360 SANGAGF
+360 
-367 GGSGFGGSGAAPS
+367 GAAPS
-380 GGAAESAAAAS
+380 TPTSAAAVGSSVGSVAEASSAAAS
-391 TGTAPA
+391 TAPTGTDT

-405 DRLAKLVANG
+405 DRLAKLVAHG
-415 SLGLVLAS
+415 SLWLVLAS

-476 IAGAVFAAAGQQA
+476 IAGAAFAAAGQQA
-489 QAVFQQPWILA
+489 QAIFQQPWILA
-500 LFALLF
+500 LFALMF

-519 QLPAALQTRLNGVSG
+519 QLPAGLQTRLNGVSG

-571 QTGDVLRG
+571 QTGSVLRG

-632 RILPA
+632 RILPE
-637 RVVMVLWAA
+637 RLVMVLWAG
-646 VAAST
+646 VAGAA
-651 LWVFWPRRGWRPFG
+651 LWVFWPRRGWRP
-665 LGAAARGVLVAAAVL
+665 LGAGLALRGVLVAAAAL
-680 WGGALLVGAGFGGT
+680 WGLALLIGAGFGGK
-694 DPLRPFEGTRFGAAA
+694 DPLRPFEGTRFGAAT
-709 PQALAFQRIR
+709 PQALVFTSIH
-719 SVTELDRELAAAK
+719 SVADLDRELAAAK
-732 ATGRRVMV
+732 AAGRRVMV

-772 LQADVTANNADDQ
+772 LQADVTGNTPDDQ
-785 ALLQR
+785 AMLAR

-816 FVAAEP
+816 FVAADA

>member
-1 MRKISMEFMKLKL
+1 MEFMNLNI
-14 RRSTSPV
+14 SPSS
-21 ADTRH
+21 H
-26 SRRPSGL
+26 PRPLGQRLPRFSVP
-33 WLAVLAVLASV
+33 VLALLVGL
-44 AALWPATAPR
+44 AALWPAAAPR
-54 AADDFIPPEQAFKY
+54 AEDDFIPPEQAFKY

-74 SAITVEWNVAAGYY
+74 DAITVQWNVTPGYY
-88 LYRKRLGFEV
+88 LYRKRLGFE
-98 SAPDL
+98 SSTPGITLAAP
-103 VPGAAAFP
+103 VFP
-111 KGLDHEDEFFG
+111 KGVDHEDEFFG

-131 NRFVLPYTRSGNAPA
+131 NRFVLPYTRAGNTVANGPA
-146 SATVVLKLQGCA
+146 SATVLLKLQGCA
-158 DAGLCYPPLKWTTTV
+158 DAGLCYPPMKWTATV
-173 ALPAAAAV
+173 ALPATSPV
-181 APPAAQTAAT
+181 TSPVT
-191 TQAAGKPAAAGVS
+191 S
-204 TLAGLKALARDTTAA
+204 LAGLKALASA
-219 STGKEFLPPTQAFRV
+219 SEARSADQEFLPPTEAFRV
-234 SATALAPDRI
+234 SATALAADRI
-244 RVSFMVAPG
+244 RVSFMVTPG

-263 TLEGAPTGVA
+263 GLEGAPTGVM
-273 LAPITWPAGTPHN
+273 LTPIIWPVGSPHN
-286 DEFFG
+286 DEYFG

-296 PESFETELSVE
+296 PESFEAELVVQ
-307 RGGTTGALTAG
+307 RGTTTGALTVG
-318 LSIGLQGCA
+318 LAIGLQGCA

-335 ETRRL
+335 DTRHI
-340 TIVLPAAGAAV
+340 TVALPAV
-351 PTGGTAGGP
+351 
-360 SANGAGF
+360 
-367 GGSGFGGSGAAPS
+367 GAAPS
-380 GGAAESAAAAS
+380 TPTSTAALDRSAGSAAQASSAAAS
-391 TGTAPA
+391 TAPTGT
-397 GSGMVSEQ
+397 GMVSEQ
-405 DRLAKLVANG
+405 DRLAKLVAHG
-415 SLGLVLAS
+415 SLWLVLAS

-476 IAGAVFAAAGQQA
+476 IAGAAFAAAGQQA
-489 QAVFQQPWILA
+489 QAIFQQPWILA
-500 LFALLF
+500 LFALMF

-519 QLPAALQTRLNGVSG
+519 QLPAGLQTRLNGVSG

-571 QTGDVLRG
+571 QTGSVLRG

-637 RVVMVLWAA
+637 PLVMVLWAG
-646 VAAST
+646 VAGAA
-651 LWVFWPRRGWRPFG
+651 LWVFWPPRGWRPFG
-665 LGAAARGVLVAAAVL
+665 AGLALRGLLVAAAAL
-680 WGGALLVGAGFGGT
+680 WGLALLVGAGFGGK
-694 DPLRPFEGTRFGAAA
+694 DPLRPFEGTRFGAAT
-709 PQALAFQRIR
+709 PQALVFTSIH
-719 SVTELDRELAAAK
+719 SVADLDRELAAAK
-732 ATGRRVMV
+732 AAGRRVMV

-772 LQADVTANNADDQ
+772 LQADVTANSADDQ
-785 ALLQR
+785 AMLQR

-816 FVAAEP
+816 FVAADA

>member
-1 MRKISMEFMKLKL
+1 MEFMNLNTPPSSHPRPFGRRL
-14 RRSTSPV
+14 RRFSAP
-21 ADTRH
+21 
-26 SRRPSGL
+26 
-33 WLAVLAVLASV
+33 VLALLVGL
-44 AALWPATAPR
+44 AALWPAAAPR
-54 AADDFIPPEQAFKY
+54 ADDDFIPPEQAFKY

-74 SAITVEWNVAAGYY
+74 DAITVQWNVTQGYY
-88 LYRKRLGFEV
+88 LYRKRLGFE
-98 SAPDL
+98 SSTPGITLGAP
-103 VPGAAAFP
+103 VFP

-131 NRFVLPYTRSGNAPA
+131 NRFVLPYTRAANAPA
-146 SATVVLKLQGCA
+146 SATVLLKLQGCA
-158 DAGLCYPPLKWTTTV
+158 DAGLCYPPMKWTATV
-173 ALPAAAAV
+173 ALPAPALKAPAV
-181 APPAAQTAAT
+181 TSPVTS
-191 TQAAGKPAAAGVS
+191 V
-204 TLAGLKALARDTTAA
+204 AGLKALASA
-219 STGKEFLPPTQAFRV
+219 SKARSADQEFLPPTEAFRV
-234 SATALAPDRI
+234 SATALAADRI

-263 TLEGAPTGVA
+263 ALEGAPAGVT
-273 LAPITWPAGTPHN
+273 LTPVTWPAGSAHN
-286 DEFFG
+286 DEYFG

-296 PESFETELSVE
+296 PESFEAELVVQ
-307 RGGTTGALTAG
+307 RGTTTDALTVG
-318 LSIGLQGCA
+318 LAIGLQGCA

-335 ETRRL
+335 DTRHL
-340 TIVLPAAGAAV
+340 TVALPAV
-351 PTGGTAGGP
+351 
-360 SANGAGF
+360 
-367 GGSGFGGSGAAPS
+367 GAAPS
-380 GGAAESAAAAS
+380 TPTSAAAVGSSVGSVAEASSAAAS
-391 TGTAPA
+391 TAPTGTDT

-405 DRLAKLVANG
+405 DRLAKLVAHG
-415 SLGLVLAS
+415 SLWLVLAS

-476 IAGAVFAAAGQQA
+476 IAGAAFAAAGQQA
-489 QAVFQQPWILA
+489 QAIFQQPWILA
-500 LFALLF
+500 LFALMF

-519 QLPAALQTRLNGVSG
+519 QLPAGLQTRLNGVSG

-571 QTGDVLRG
+571 QTGSVLRG

-632 RILPA
+632 RILPE
-637 RVVMVLWAA
+637 RLVMVLWAG
-646 VAAST
+646 VAGAA
-651 LWVFWPRRGWRPFG
+651 LWVFWPRRGWRP
-665 LGAAARGVLVAAAVL
+665 LGAGLALRGVLVAAAAL
-680 WGGALLVGAGFGGT
+680 WGLALLIGAGFGGK
-694 DPLRPFEGTRFGAAA
+694 DPLRPFEGTRFGAAT
-709 PQALAFQRIR
+709 PQALVFTSIH
-719 SVTELDRELAAAK
+719 SVADLDRELAAAK
-732 ATGRRVMV
+732 AAGRRVMV

-772 LQADVTANNADDQ
+772 LQADVTGNTPDDQ
-785 ALLQR
+785 AMLAR

-816 FVAAEP
+816 FVAADA

>member
-1 MRKISMEFMKLKL
+1 MEFINLNTSPSSHPRPFRQRL
-14 RRSTSPV
+14 RRFSAP
-21 ADTRH
+21 
-26 SRRPSGL
+26 
-33 WLAVLAVLASV
+33 VLALLVGLI
-44 AALWPATAPR
+44 ALWPAAAPR
-54 AADDFIPPEQAFKY
+54 ADDDFIPPEQAFKY

-74 SAITVEWNVAAGYY
+74 DAITVQWNVTQGYY
-88 LYRKRLGFEV
+88 LYRKRLGFE
-98 SAPDL
+98 SSTPGITLGAP
-103 VPGAAAFP
+103 VFP
-111 KGLDHEDEFFG
+111 KGVDHEDEFFG

-131 NRFVLPYTRSGNAPA
+131 NRFVLPYTRAANAPA
-146 SATVVLKLQGCA
+146 SATVLLKLQGCA
-158 DAGLCYPPLKWTTTV
+158 DAGLCYPPMKWTATV
-173 ALPAAAAV
+173 ALPAPAPK
-181 APPAAQTAAT
+181 APPVASPVTS
-191 TQAAGKPAAAGVS
+191 V
-204 TLAGLKALARDTTAA
+204 AGLKALASA
-219 STGKEFLPPTQAFRV
+219 SKARSAEQEFLPPTEAFRV
-234 SATALAPDRI
+234 SATALAADRI

-263 TLEGAPTGVA
+263 ALEGAPAGVT
-273 LAPITWPAGTPHN
+273 LTPVTWPAGSAHN
-286 DEFFG
+286 DEYFG

-296 PESFETELSVE
+296 PESFEAELALQ
-307 RGGTTGALTAG
+307 RGTTTGALTIG
-318 LSIGLQGCA
+318 LAIGLQGCA

-335 ETRRL
+335 DTRHL
-340 TIVLPAAGAAV
+340 TVALPAVGAAPSTPTSAAAAPASPSGSPESAASAATEAAGAA
-351 PTGGTAGGP
+351 TA
-360 SANGAGF
+360 A
-367 GGSGFGGSGAAPS
+367 
-380 GGAAESAAAAS
+380 
-391 TGTAPA
+391 T
-397 GSGMVSEQ
+397 GMVSEQ
-405 DRLAKLVANG
+405 DRLAKLVAHG
-415 SLGLVLAS
+415 SLWLVLAS

-476 IAGAVFAAAGQQA
+476 IAGAAFAAAGQQA
-489 QAVFQQPWILA
+489 QAIFQQPWILA
-500 LFALLF
+500 LFALMF

-519 QLPAALQTRLNGVSG
+519 QLPAGLQTRLNGVSG

-571 QTGDVLRG
+571 QTGSVLRG

-632 RILPA
+632 RILPE
-637 RVVMVLWAA
+637 RLVMVLWAG
-646 VAAST
+646 VAGAA
-651 LWVFWPRRGWRPFG
+651 LWVFWPRRGWRPLGGG
-665 LGAAARGVLVAAAVL
+665 LALRGVLVAAAAL
-680 WGGALLVGAGFGGT
+680 WGLALLIGAGFGGK
-694 DPLRPFEGTRFGAAA
+694 DPLRPFEGTRFGAAT
-709 PQALAFQRIR
+709 PQALVFTRIH
-719 SVTELDRELAAAK
+719 SVADLDRELAAAK
-732 ATGRRVMV
+732 AAGRRVMV

-772 LQADVTANNADDQ
+772 LQADVTGNTPDDQ
-785 ALLQR
+785 AMLAR

-816 FVAAEP
+816 FVAADA

>member
-1 MRKISMEFMKLKL
+1 MLIISMEFMNLNTPPSSHPRPFARRL
-14 RRSTSPV
+14 RRFSAP
-21 ADTRH
+21 
-26 SRRPSGL
+26 
-33 WLAVLAVLASV
+33 VLALLVGLV
-44 AALWPATAPR
+44 ALWPAAAPR
-54 AADDFIPPEQAFKY
+54 ADDDFIPPEHAFKY

-74 SAITVEWNVAAGYY
+74 DAITVQWNVTQGYY
-88 LYRKRLGFEV
+88 LYRKRLGFE
-98 SAPDL
+98 SSTPGITLGAP
-103 VPGAAAFP
+103 VFP

-131 NRFVLPYTRSGNAPA
+131 NRFVLPYTRAANAPA
-146 SATVVLKLQGCA
+146 SATVLLKLQGCA
-158 DAGLCYPPLKWTTTV
+158 DAGLCYPPMKWTATV
-173 ALPAAAAV
+173 ALPAPALKAPAV
-181 APPAAQTAAT
+181 TSPVTS
-191 TQAAGKPAAAGVS
+191 V
-204 TLAGLKALARDTTAA
+204 AGLKALASA
-219 STGKEFLPPTQAFRV
+219 SKARSADQEFLPPTEAFRV
-234 SATALAPDRI
+234 SATALAADRI

-263 TLEGAPTGVA
+263 ALEGAPAGVT
-273 LAPITWPAGTPHN
+273 LTPVTWPAGSAHN
-286 DEFFG
+286 DEYFG

-296 PESFETELSVE
+296 PESFEAELVVQ
-307 RGGTTGALTAG
+307 RGTTTGALTVG
-318 LSIGLQGCA
+318 LAIGLQGCA

-335 ETRRL
+335 DTRHL
-340 TIVLPAAGAAV
+340 TVALPAV
-351 PTGGTAGGP
+351 
-360 SANGAGF
+360 
-367 GGSGFGGSGAAPS
+367 GAAPLTPTS
-380 GGAAESAAAAS
+380 AAAVGSSVGSVAEASSAAAS
-391 TGTAPA
+391 TAPTGTGT

-405 DRLAKLVANG
+405 DRLAKLVAHG
-415 SLGLVLAS
+415 SLWLVLAS

-476 IAGAVFAAAGQQA
+476 IAGAAFAAAGQQA
-489 QAVFQQPWILA
+489 QAIFQQPWILA
-500 LFALLF
+500 LFALMF

-519 QLPAALQTRLNGVSG
+519 QLPAGLQTRLNGVSG

-571 QTGDVLRG
+571 QTGSVLRG

-622 FLGVAVWMAE
+622 LLGVAVWMAE
-632 RILPA
+632 RILPE
-637 RVVMVLWAA
+637 RLVMVLWAG
-646 VAAST
+646 VAGAA
-651 LWVFWPRRGWRPFG
+651 LWVFWPRRGWRP
-665 LGAAARGVLVAAAVL
+665 LGAGLALRGVLVAAAAL
-680 WGGALLVGAGFGGT
+680 WGLALLIGAGFGGK
-694 DPLRPFEGTRFGAAA
+694 DPLRPFEGTRFGAAT
-709 PQALAFQRIR
+709 PQALVFTSIH
-719 SVTELDRELAAAK
+719 SVADLDRELAAAK
-732 ATGRRVMV
+732 AAGRRVMV

-772 LQADVTANNADDQ
+772 LQADVTGNTPDDQ
-785 ALLQR
+785 AMLAR

-816 FVAAEP
+816 FVAADA

>member
-1 MRKISMEFMKLKL
+1 
-14 RRSTSPV
+14 
-21 ADTRH
+21 
-26 SRRPSGL
+26 
-33 WLAVLAVLASV
+33 
-44 AALWPATAPR
+44 
-54 AADDFIPPEQAFKY
+54 
-68 TVSATA
+68 
-74 SAITVEWNVAAGYY
+74 
-88 LYRKRLGFEV
+88 
-98 SAPDL
+98 
-103 VPGAAAFP
+103 
-111 KGLDHEDEFFG
+111 
-122 KQEVYRGAG
+122 AG
-131 NRFVLPYTRSGNAPA
+131 NRFVLPYTRTGNGPA
-146 SATVVLKLQGCA
+146 NAAVVLKLQGCA
-158 DAGLCYPPLKWTTTV
+158 DAGLCYPPMKWTASV
-173 ALPAAAAV
+173 VLPPPAPPVQAPAPAAS
-181 APPAAQTAAT
+181 P
-191 TQAAGKPAAAGVS
+191 GIS
-204 TLAGLKALARDTTAA
+204 SLAGLKALAQAGKASAA
-219 STGKEFLPPTQAFRV
+219 EGEFLPPTEAFRV
-234 SATALAPDRI
+234 SAAAIAADRI
-244 RVSFMVAPG
+244 RVSFAVAPG

-263 TLEGAPTGVA
+263 ALEGAPAGVA
-273 LAPITWPAGTPHN
+273 LAPFTWPAGKPHD
-286 DEFFG
+286 DEYFG
-291 QQTVY
+291 KQTVY
-296 PESFETELSVE
+296 PESFEAELPVQRS
-307 RGGTTGALTAG
+307 GQTGALTVG
-318 LSIGLQGCA
+318 LAIGLQGCA

-335 ETRRL
+335 DTRHI
-340 TIVLPAAGAAV
+340 TVALPAV
-351 PTGGTAGGP
+351 GTATGI
-360 SANGAGF
+360 ATT
-367 GGSGFGGSGAAPS
+367 AAPAT
-380 GGAAESAAAAS
+380 GTGTPPAAPTADVAATTANTNAS
-391 TGTAPA
+391 TSASSAPA
-397 GSGMVSEQ
+397 APTGMVSEQ

-464 LSYVMGMALTYT
+464 LSYVLGMALTYT
-476 IAGAVFAAAGQQA
+476 IAGAAFAAAGQQA
-489 QAVFQQPWILA
+489 QAIFQQPWILA

-534 KLSGG
+534 NLSGG

-571 QTGDVLRG
+571 QTGSVLRG

-594 LVVGASAGKL
+594 LVVGASAGQL

-637 RVVMVLWAA
+637 RVVMVLWAG
-646 VAAST
+646 VAATT

-665 LGAAARGVLVAAAVL
+665 VGPAARGLVVTPAVV
-680 WGGALLVGAGFGGT
+680 WGAALLVGAGFGGT
-694 DPLRPFEGTRFGAAA
+694 DPLRPLEGTRFGTAT
-709 PQALAFQRIR
+709 PQALVFRRIH
-719 SVTELDRELAAAK
+719 SVTDLDRELATARAA
-732 ATGRRVMV
+732 GRRVMV

-764 AALAPYVL
+764 KALAPYVL
-772 LQADVTANNADDQ
+772 LQADVTANTPEDQ
-785 ALLQR
+785 ALLAR

-822 FRAHLARLENTP
+822 FRAHLARLETTP

>member
-14 RRSTSPV
+14 RCSTSPV

-26 SRRPSGL
+26 SRRLSGL
-33 WLAVLAVLASV
+33 WLTVLAVLASV

-173 ALPAAAAV
+173 ALPAAA
-181 APPAAQTAAT
+181 
-191 TQAAGKPAAAGVS
+191 GVS

-263 TLEGAPTGVA
+263 TLEGVPTGVT

-340 TIVLPAAGAAV
+340 TIVLPAVGAAV
-351 PTGGTAGGP
+351 PTGGA
-360 SANGAGF
+360 AD
-367 GGSGFGGSGAAPS
+367 GSGFGGSGAAPS

-391 TGTAPA
+391 TSTAPA

-489 QAVFQQPWILA
+489 QAVFQQPWILG

-665 LGAAARGVLVAAAVL
+665 LGTVARGVLVAAAVL

-719 SVTELDRELAAAK
+719 SVAELDRELAAAK
-732 ATGRRVMV
+732 AAGRRVMV

-809 TDFRLVG
+809 TEFRLVG

-822 FRAHLARLENTP
+822 FRAHLTRLENTP